1 MMSRQPRQLS
11 GWRQSPIMKQAFGPV
26 FFDPCIRIDIP
37 MALRLRTTV
46 LPLAFA
52 LAAAG
57 CATSPH
63 PAGGSIDINLVALND
78 FHGNLEPSKYT
89 WAPSGGDKKET
100 IQAGGIDV
108 LKGALNAFRKEDKDL
123 LFVAAGDLVG
133 ASPAM
138 SSMFADEPSIEAMN
152 RMGLVASSLGNHEF
166 DQGSK
171 ELLRQQHG
179 GCDSPRPAK
188 ACQLSKDFHGAGFTY
203 LATNVVDAQTGK
215 NLVPGW
221 RIVDVKGVK
230 VGLVGA
236 VLKDTPSVAVASAIK
251 GLSFLD
257 EAESINKVL
266 PEMRAQ
272 GAQVFVVLIH
282 EGGHTSE
289 AYDKTYCDGLQ
300 GPIVGIVKKLDPAI
314 RLVITGHSHKGYL
327 CKVDGRVVTQADA
340 AGHLLSRIKM
350 TVDPR
355 SGRVDDIQVRNVVMA
370 PDAFTPDAQ
379 MAAYL
384 RDVRARSA
392 AELARPIARIGAPNV
407 PRKESDAGESPLGD
421 VIADA
426 VVAATR
432 EQGVQLGFMNPGGI
446 RKDLEAGEG
455 GVVSFGQAQA
465 VLPFG
470 NTLVVLDITGAQL
483 RTLLEQQWDRPG
495 NERYMLQVSSGLSY
509 AWDSTR
515 PVGQRLVPGSLK
527 VDGKPVDEG
536 KTYRIVANNF
546 LADGGDNFPV
556 LAKGAKRQDTGMRDL
571 DALVAYLKQ
580 HPEIGASSLAAPQA
594 RINKVR

>member
-1 MMSRQPRQLS
+1 MT
-11 GWRQSPIMKQAFGPV
+11 V
-26 FFDPCIRIDIP
+26 FRSAGAAPQF
-37 MALRLRTTV
+37 A
-46 LPLAFA
+46 PLLFA
-52 LAAAG
+52 SVAASLLAG
-57 CATSPH
+57 CASA
-63 PAGGSIDINLVALND
+63 PATAPRGPVELNLVAIND
-78 FHGNLEPSKYT
+78 FHGNLEPSKYSYT
-89 WAPSGGDKKET
+89 PAGSDKKQT

-108 LKGALNAFRKEDKDL
+108 LKGALDAFRKEDKDL

-179 GCDSPRPAK
+179 GCESPRPAK
-188 ACQLSKDFHGAGFTY
+188 ACQLAKDFHGAGFTY

-236 VLKDTPSVAVASAIK
+236 VLKDVPSVAVGSAIK

-257 EAESINKVL
+257 EADSINKVL

-282 EGGHTSE
+282 EGGHTGE
-289 AYDKTYCDGLQ
+289 AFDKTYCDGLE

-327 CKVDGRVVTQADA
+327 CKVDGRTVTQADA
-340 AGHLLSRIKM
+340 MGHLLSRIKM
-350 TVDPR
+350 TVDPVT
-355 SGRVDDIQVRNVVMA
+355 GRVEDIAVRNVVMT

-379 MAAYL
+379 LGAYL
-384 RDVRARSA
+384 RDVRARST
-392 AELARPIARIGAPNV
+392 AELAKPVARIATNNV
-407 PRKESDAGESPLGD
+407 ARKEGESGESPLGD

-432 EQGVQLGFMNPGGI
+432 DQGVQLGFMNPGGI

-470 NTLVVLDITGAQL
+470 NTLVVLDISGAQL
-483 RTLLEQQWDRPG
+483 RTMLEQQWDRPG
-495 NERYMLQVSSGLSY
+495 KDQYMLQVSRGLSY
-509 AWDSTR
+509 AWDSSR

-527 VDGKPVDEG
+527 VDGKPVEDA

-556 LAKGAKRQDTGMRDL
+556 LAKGVNRADTGMRDL

-580 HPEIGASSLAAPQA
+580 NPDTGATSLAAPQP

>member
-1 MMSRQPRQLS
+1 MT
-11 GWRQSPIMKQAFGPV
+11 V
-26 FFDPCIRIDIP
+26 FRSAGAAPLIL
-37 MALRLRTTV
+37 ASV
-46 LPLAFA
+46 L
-52 LAAAG
+52 AG
-57 CATSPH
+57 CATT
-63 PAGGSIDINLVALND
+63 PATRARGPVELNLVAIND
-78 FHGNLEPSKYT
+78 FHGNLEASKYT
-89 WAPSGGDKKET
+89 LAPNGSDKKQT

-108 LKGALNAFRKEDKDL
+108 LKGALDAFRKEDKDL

-179 GCDSPRPAK
+179 GCDSPRPGK
-188 ACQLSKDFHGAGFTY
+188 ACQLSKDFRGAGFTY
-203 LATNVVDAQTGK
+203 LAANVVDAQTGK

-257 EAESINKVL
+257 EADAINKVL
-266 PEMRAQ
+266 PAMRAQ

-282 EGGHTSE
+282 EGGHTGD
-289 AYDKTYCDGLQ
+289 AFDKANCDGLE
-300 GPIVGIVKKLDPAI
+300 GPIVGIVKRLDPAI

-327 CKVDGRVVTQADA
+327 CKVDGRTVTQADA

-350 TVDPR
+350 TVEPD
-355 SGRVDDIQVRNVVMA
+355 SGRVDDIQVRNVVMT
-370 PDAFTPDAQ
+370 PGAFTPDAQ

-384 RDVRARSA
+384 RDVRARST
-392 AELARPIARIGAPNV
+392 AELAKPVARIAAPNV
-407 PRKESDAGESPLGD
+407 ARKEGGSGESPLGD

-426 VVAATR
+426 AVAATR
-432 EQGVQLGFMNPGGI
+432 DQGVQLGFMNPGGI

-483 RTLLEQQWDRPG
+483 RTMLEQQWDRP
-495 NERYMLQVSSGLSY
+495 NKDQYMLQVSRALSY

-527 VDGKPVDEG
+527 VDGKPVDENAS
-536 KTYRIVANNF
+536 YRIVANNF
-546 LADGGDNFPV
+546 LADGGDNFPA
-556 LAKGAKRQDTGMRDL
+556 LAKGVNRRDTGMRDL
-571 DALVAYLKQ
+571 DALIGYLKQ
-580 HPEIGASSLAAPQA
+580 SPDIGAASMAAPQP
-594 RINKVR
+594 RINKIR

>member
-1 MMSRQPRQLS
+1 
-11 GWRQSPIMKQAFGPV
+11 
-26 FFDPCIRIDIP
+26 
-37 MALRLRTTV
+37 MALRLSTAA
-46 LPLAFA
+46 LALAFA
-52 LAAAG
+52 FTAAG
-57 CATSPH
+57 CATSRQ
-63 PAGGSIDINLVALND
+63 PAARSVDINLVALND
-78 FHGNLEPSKYT
+78 FHGNLEPSKYSY
-89 WAPSGGDKKET
+89 APAGSDQKQT

-108 LKGALNAFRKEDKDL
+108 LKGALDAFRREDKDL
-123 LFVAAGDLVG
+123 LFVAAGDLIG

-138 SSMFADEPSIEAMN
+138 SSMFADEPTIEAMN
-152 RMGLVASSLGNHEF
+152 GMGLVASSLGNHEF

-188 ACQLSKDFHGAGFTY
+188 ACQLQKDFRGAGFSY
-203 LATNVVDAQTGK
+203 LAANVVDAQTGK

-221 RIVDVKGVK
+221 RVVDVKGVK

-266 PEMRAQ
+266 PDMRAA

-282 EGGHTSE
+282 EGGHTGE
-289 AYDKTYCDGLQ
+289 AFDKTYCDGLQ
-300 GPIVGIVKKLDPAI
+300 GPIVGIVKRLDPAI

-327 CKVDGRVVTQADA
+327 CKVDGRVVTQADY
-340 AGHLLSRIKM
+340 AGHVLSRIRM
-350 TVDPR
+350 TVEPA

-370 PDAFTPDAQ
+370 PGAFTPDAQ
-379 MAAYL
+379 MTAYL
-384 RDVRARSA
+384 ADVRARST
-392 AELARPIARIGAPNV
+392 AELAKPVARIAAPSVARREN
-407 PRKESDAGESPLGD
+407 ESGESALGS

-446 RKDLEAGEG
+446 RKDLEAGNG

-470 NTLVVLDITGAQL
+470 NTLVIMDLTGAQL
-483 RTLLEQQWDRPG
+483 RAMLEQQWDRPA
-495 NERYMLQVSSGLSY
+495 RDQYMLQVSRGLSY
-509 AWDSTR
+509 SWDSTR

-527 VDGKPVDEG
+527 VDGKPVDDN

-546 LADGGDNFPV
+546 LADGGDNFPA
-556 LAKGAKRQDTGMRDL
+556 LAKGVNRQDTGMRDL
-571 DALVAYLKQ
+571 DALIAYLKQ
-580 HPEIGASSLAAPQA
+580 NPDTGASSLAAPQP

>member
-1 MMSRQPRQLS
+1 
-11 GWRQSPIMKQAFGPV
+11 
-26 FFDPCIRIDIP
+26 
-37 MALRLRTTV
+37 MALRLHTAALTV
-46 LPLAFA
+46 AFTY
-52 LAAAG
+52 LAAG
-57 CATSPH
+57 CATAPH
-63 PAGGSIDINLVALND
+63 PASSPVELNLVAIND
-78 FHGNLEPSKYT
+78 FHGNLEPSKYN
-89 WAPSGGDKKET
+89 WAPAGSDKKQT

-108 LKGALNAFRKEDKDL
+108 LMGALDAFRKEDKDL

-179 GCDSPRPAK
+179 GCDSPRPGK
-188 ACQLSKDFHGAGFTY
+188 ACQLSKDFRGAGFTY

-257 EAESINKVL
+257 EADSINKVI
-266 PEMRAQ
+266 PAMRAQ

-282 EGGHTSE
+282 EGGHTGE
-289 AYDKTYCDGLQ
+289 PYDKTYCDGLQ
-300 GPIVGIVKKLDPAI
+300 GPIVGIVRKLDPAI

-350 TVDPR
+350 TVEPD
-355 SGRVDDIQVRNVVMA
+355 SGRVDDIQVRNVVMT
-370 PDAFTPDAQ
+370 PQAFTPDAQ

-384 RDVRARSA
+384 RDVRARST
-392 AELARPIARIGAPNV
+392 AELAKPVARIAAASV
-407 PRKESDAGESPLGD
+407 PRKESEAGESPLGD

-432 EQGVQLGFMNPGGI
+432 DQGVQLGFMNPGGI

-483 RTLLEQQWDRPG
+483 RTMLEQQWDRPG
-495 NERYMLQVSSGLSY
+495 NDRYTLQVSSGLSY

-536 KTYRIVANNF
+536 RTYRIVANNF

-556 LAKGAKRQDTGMRDL
+556 LAKGINRQDTGMRDL